1 MQSNSI
7 FLAAGGAESNI
18 FFVLENRR
26 QNDTTAV
33 QQRSPGRGSTV
44 VIAEKAFRGRGR
56 LMFDGW
62 GGGALLIDDAIVV
75 HFALFRVVCSR
86 RRFVARGAQR
96 SRPRMQDGRGG
107 GGEGLRKR
115 NGGMVPSADGGR

>member
-62 GGGALLIDDAIVV
+62 GGGALPFDDAIVV

-86 RRFVARGAQR
+86 RRFVARGDTR

-115 NGGMVPSADGGR
+115 NGGTVLSTDGGR